1 MTSLLKLKKNFGA
14 SIGAKRGAANSVIM
28 RIRSRWS
35 KFRDLVPLL
44 ASRGLPFL
52 IRLERND
59 AKIFRWMCNE
69 ELKTRV
75 KLELKF
81 YNECLQNRKTP
92 LIRLVNIEI

>member
-1 MTSLLKLKKNFGA
+1 MTSLLKSKKNFGA
-14 SIGAKRGAANSVIM
+14 SIGAKRGAANSVIT

-44 ASRGLPFL
+44 ASRGLHFV

-69 ELKTRV
+69 LKTKV

-92 LIRLVNIEI
+92 LIRLVNVEI